1 MPTIKEADEAKKE
14 FKDTPLEKLLERER
28 EILKSFNG
36 IEGDIPLHHKFWV
49 IRNVIRAKRNNPDA

>member
-14 FKDTPLEKLLERER
+14 FKDTPLEKLLEREK

-36 IEGDIPLHHKFWV
+36 VEQDIPVRHKFWT
-49 IRNVIRAKRNNPDA
+49 IRNVIRAKRNNPDT